1 MTTEQLKSK
10 NIVIQGARE
19 HNLKNIDVTI
29 PRNKLVV
36 VTGVSGSGK
45 STLAFDT
52 IYAEGQRRYVESL
65 SSYARQF
72 LGRMDKPDVD
82 YIEGLSPAISI
93 DQKGTSHNPRST
105 VGTVTEVYDYLRLLF
120 ARIGKP
126 HCPNC
131 GRPVKSQTVQ
141 QIVDSI
147 LNIEKDKRIQIL
159 APVVQR
165 RKGEHKDV
173 LESARKSGF
182 IRVRVNGEIKDLNES
197 IELDKQKWHNI
208 EIVVD
213 RLIINESID
222 KTRVSDS
229 TEAALK
235 QAKGIILIDVENSED
250 LLFSEHFACVHCQ
263 INLGELEPRTFS
275 YNNPHGACNTCAG
288 LGFKKI
294 VDPDLVIP
302 DYSISIDN
310 GGIEAWSMSGKLNPF
325 FASQINALS
334 EMEGFRT
341 DLPLNQ
347 LDDKHI
353 NLILYGS
360 EDERRIKVTHRTRR
374 GRRFQWNTKF
384 EGVIKNLEKRLQQTE
399 SENVRTFIDRFMTSL
414 PCNSCNGNKLKPEAL
429 AVTID
434 KKNIIEISNLP
445 IEDSLNW
452 INKLSDSSILS
463 SREQTIASQ
472 ILKEIQS
479 RLKFLLNVGLDYLS
493 LSRRAS
499 TLSGGESQRIR
510 LATQIGSGLMGVL
523 YVCDE
528 PSIGLH
534 PADDDRLITTLK
546 NLRDVG
552 NTVLIVEH
560 DEAIMR
566 SADHIIDMGPGAGEF
581 GGEVIASGTLSQIIK
596 SKKSLTGQYLSR
608 TKQIKPPTKRRKSN
622 GKTIKIF
629 GAEENNLRNIDCEIP
644 LGILVCVTGVS
655 GSGKSTLLFQT
666 LYRAMNRALN
676 NSQSSP

>member
-1 MTTEQLKSK
+1 
-10 NIVIQGARE
+10 
-19 HNLKNIDVTI
+19 
-29 PRNKLVV
+29 
-36 VTGVSGSGK
+36 
-45 STLAFDT
+45 
-52 IYAEGQRRYVESL
+52 
-65 SSYARQF
+65 
-72 LGRMDKPDVD
+72 
-82 YIEGLSPAISI
+82 
-93 DQKGTSHNPRST
+93 
-105 VGTVTEVYDYLRLLF
+105 
-120 ARIGKP
+120 
-126 HCPNC
+126 
-131 GRPVKSQTVQ
+131 
-141 QIVDSI
+141 
-147 LNIEKDKRIQIL
+147 
-159 APVVQR
+159 
-165 RKGEHKDV
+165 
-173 LESARKSGF
+173 
-182 IRVRVNGEIKDLNES
+182 
-197 IELDKQKWHNI
+197 
-208 EIVVD
+208 
-213 RLIINESID
+213 
-222 KTRVSDS
+222 
-229 TEAALK
+229 
-235 QAKGIILIDVENSED
+235 
-250 LLFSEHFACVHCQ
+250 
-263 INLGELEPRTFS
+263 
-275 YNNPHGACNTCAG
+275 
-288 LGFKKI
+288 
-294 VDPDLVIP
+294 
-302 DYSISIDN
+302 
-310 GGIEAWSMSGKLNPF
+310 MSGKLNPF

-353 NLILYGS
+353 DLILYGS

-434 KKNIIEISNLP
+434 KQNIIQISNLP

-552 NTVLIVEH
+552 LSLI
-560 DEAIMR
+560 
-566 SADHIIDMGPGAGEF
+566 HI
-581 GGEVIASGTLSQIIK
+581 
-596 SKKSLTGQYLSR
+596 
-608 TKQIKPPTKRRKSN
+608 
-622 GKTIKIF
+622 
-629 GAEENNLRNIDCEIP
+629 
-644 LGILVCVTGVS
+644 
-655 GSGKSTLLFQT
+655 
-666 LYRAMNRALN
+666 
-676 NSQSSP
+676 